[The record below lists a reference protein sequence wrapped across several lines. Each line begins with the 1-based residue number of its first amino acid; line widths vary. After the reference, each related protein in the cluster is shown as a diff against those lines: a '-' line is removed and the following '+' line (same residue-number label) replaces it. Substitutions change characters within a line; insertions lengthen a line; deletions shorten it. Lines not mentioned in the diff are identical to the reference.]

1 MENNKSLAM
10 LFSLMPGAGH
20 MYIGLQRK
28 GVQIMASFFLII
40 GLSDWLHIS
49 FTMFLLPIIWFFSIF
64 DVRKQLISDKPILE
78 DEGIN
83 FVWKGNEVK
92 LLGYGFIIIGIL
104 SMINRVIFPALNIYL
119 DMEIQ
124 NYIRTSIASV
134 LCIIIGIKLLTGKKT
149 KKNGGDKSCAN
160 GQQDLLP

>member
-1 MENNKSLAM
+1 MQNNKSLAM

-28 GVQIMASFFLII
+28 GIQIMASFFLII
-40 GLSDWLHIS
+40 GLSDWLRIS

-64 DVRKQLISDKPILE
+64 DVRKQLMSDKPIAE

-83 FVWKGNEVK
+83 FVCKGDEVK
-92 LLGYGFIIIGIL
+92 FVGYGLIIIGIL
-104 SMINRVIFPALNIYL
+104 SMINRVVFPALNIYL
-119 DMEIQ
+119 DMRFE
-124 NYIRTSIASV
+124 NYIRTSIASI
-134 LCIIIGIKLLTGKKT
+134 LCIGIGIKLLTGKKT

>member
-1 MENNKSLAM
+1 MQNNKSLAM

-40 GLSDWLHIS
+40 GLSDWLRIS

-64 DVRKQLISDKPILE
+64 DVRKQLLSDKPIVE

-83 FVWKGNEVK
+83 FVWKGNEVR
-92 LLGYGFIIIGIL
+92 LIGYGFIIIGIL
-104 SMINRVIFPALNIYL
+104 SMINRVVFPALNIYL
-119 DMEIQ
+119 DMEIE
-124 NYIRTSIASV
+124 NYVRTSLASV
-134 LCIIIGIKLLTGKKT
+134 LCMGIGIKLLTGTKT